1 MPAVGECLD
10 PATMAR
16 QYKRAAYSVAHKMRD
31 RLPPGYD
38 LDDAAHAMLVHLS
51 KPEVAGSY
59 DPQFGVKPL
68 TWVRRVCVQVVRDL
82 ARRHRRRVNLL
93 GPTDQ
98 DADTLPCPSRDAVRW
113 SDDDWER
120 LLSRISDR
128 HCRRAVELKYRYNHT
143 DQHIAAE
150 LGLKVELPKVELPPD
165 PGPNLFSMIDVP
177 DDQPA
182 DTPRL
187 NAQAVPKSAEEA
199 VAILVNEACLDLA
212 YHLPRKDQ
220 DILLGRHR
228 SELSE
233 LERTSSIKS
242 DRPTAG
248 LYDTYTKGD

>member
-10 PATMAR
+10 ASTMSR

-120 LLSRISDR
+120 LLSRISDQTG
-128 HCRRAVELKYRYNHT
+128 RRAVEIVYRYGHT
-143 DQHIAAE
+143 IEHASQA
-150 LGLKVELPKVELPPD
+150 L
-165 PGPNLFSMIDVP
+165 
-177 DDQPA
+177 
-182 DTPRL
+182 RL
-187 NAQAVPKSAEEA
+187 SGQAVRQL
-199 VAILVNEACLDLA
+199 ITEACLDLA

-248 LYDTYTKGD
+248 FFDAYTQGD